1 MGILVLMSKL
11 IYKKADTYTGMAFSL
26 IIILLNNPYS
36 VFDIGFQLSYLAT
49 LGIIFF
55 NSIIF
60 KFLYNNK
67 HSKFKYFKE
76 IISLSISSQIFIIP
90 IFAYIFNKI
99 SINFI
104 ISNILATPIFVV
116 TILLGIL
123 TLILGFCFDFIGKI
137 LSIPLNWA
145 LQLLIFISEIIGK
158 SEWGNLTVIRPN
170 FMICL
175 FYYIFFLL
183 LKKYHNIVSK
193 NEIWEFLNSFEK
205 KEIIFIKKLENKKEQ
220 ITKLIFVLC
229 LFLVIISS
237 IYIFSP
243 KSLEIDFIDV
253 GQGDCTFIKTYKNK
267 TILVDGGGNMDGNFD
282 VGKNTVVPYLLAKG
296 TMKIDYLIISHFDTD
311 HVGGLFEVL
320 RKIKVKNIIIGTQ
333 PEWSK
338 NYQDFIELAKM
349 KQIKVI
355 TVERGNTLDID
366 SHTKIIVLFPTKIK
380 ISENAINNNCL
391 VFKLTYKKFSIFFT
405 GDIESIA
412 EKSIIKNDDNLKS
425 TVLKVAHHGSKSSST
440 DKFIALVQPKIALI
454 GVGKNNLFGHPN
466 KEVIDRLEKNKAKIY
481 RTDKNGEIK
490 IKTNGYKF
498 SIEPKIK

>member
-1 MGILVLMSKL
+1 M
-11 IYKKADTYTGMAFSL
+11 
-26 IIILLNNPYS
+26 
-36 VFDIGFQLSYLAT
+36 
-49 LGIIFF
+49 
-55 NSIIF
+55 
-60 KFLYNNK
+60 
-67 HSKFKYFKE
+67 
-76 IISLSISSQIFIIP
+76 
-90 IFAYIFNKI
+90 
-99 SINFI
+99 
-104 ISNILATPIFVV
+104 
-116 TILLGIL
+116 
-123 TLILGFCFDFIGKI
+123 
-137 LSIPLNWA
+137 
-145 LQLLIFISEIIGK
+145 
-158 SEWGNLTVIRPN
+158 
-170 FMICL
+170 
-175 FYYIFFLL
+175 
-183 LKKYHNIVSK
+183 
-193 NEIWEFLNSFEK
+193 
-205 KEIIFIKKLENKKEQ
+205 
-220 ITKLIFVLC
+220 
-229 LFLVIISS
+229 FLVIISS